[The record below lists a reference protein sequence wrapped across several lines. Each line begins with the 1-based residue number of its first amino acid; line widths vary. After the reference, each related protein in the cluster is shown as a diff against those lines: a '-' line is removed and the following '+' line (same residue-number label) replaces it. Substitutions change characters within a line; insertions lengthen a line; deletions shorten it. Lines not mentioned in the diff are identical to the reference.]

1 MVRKKHELFG
11 WKTKIFKNKIIEHQG
26 ITNSKSLVI
35 TNIEVSYMEWFDH
48 FEMKKK
54 KTLNGK
60 IRTNFFL
67 ENNKI
72 SIILLTVYL

>member
-54 KTLNGK
+54 KDLK
-60 IRTNFFL
+60 WKDTNKFF
-67 ENNKI
+67 
-72 SIILLTVYL
+72 S